1 MQQPALIPCILL
13 AACAAAPSVAPVP
26 AAVEL
31 TGTVA
36 YEAHLARPHATR
48 DLTATVRVFRAGA
61 LARVELREAA
71 TGQANPELTTYLRD
85 ADGACWVRSAS
96 STQFRREAAATERFL
111 HVLLD
116 AAADAALGE
125 HRVAFQHARLGDV
138 ADHANWTSG
147 SEGPELRVRWHRTA
161 DQVEF
166 VLRHTAATPAFDA
179 ATAFALGD
187 VDATPPAATR
197 TPAPARFRT
206 LAPGVHEIT
215 LPTADSRSLAIE
227 FLDHLVLC
235 ETSFDNP
242 AGEQLLA
249 ALDEHLPGKPVRYV
263 LFGHYHPHYTGGLRP
278 VMARGAVVVAPPL
291 GAAFAAEIAA
301 RPFRN
306 PPDVL
311 AASGRQPA
319 VETFRGERTF
329 RDDSNELVAIDIG
342 KDSHH
347 TDEYVVFWLPRQG
360 ILFEGDLGW
369 FAGPNSLRGGGARAR
384 GLLQAIDERKLPVTT
399 LVQSWPTVG
408 MSTLPMAEFRA
419 LLAK

>member
-1 MQQPALIPCILL
+1 MQQPARALCLL
-13 AACAAAPSVAPVP
+13 FAACAATPPAVLEP

-31 TGTVA
+31 SGTVA

-48 DLTATVRVFRAGA
+48 DLTATVHVFRDGGR
-61 LARVELREAA
+61 ARVELREAA
-71 TGQANPELTTYLRD
+71 AGQANPELTTYMRD
-85 ADGACWVRSAS
+85 GDGACWVRSAS
-96 STQFRREAAATERFL
+96 SKQFRREGAATERFL
-111 HVLLD
+111 RVLLD
-116 AAADAALGE
+116 AAEDASHGV

-138 ADHANWTSG
+138 ADAANWVAS
-147 SEGPELRVRWHRTA
+147 SDGPELHVRWHRST

-166 VLRHTAATPAFDA
+166 VLRRTATTPVFDA
-179 ATAFALGD
+179 AIAFALGE
-187 VDATPPAATR
+187 VDRTAPAATR

-215 LPTADSRSLAIE
+215 LPNADSRSLAIE
-227 FLDHLVLC
+227 FADHVVLC
-235 ETSFDNP
+235 ETSLDNP
-242 AGEQLLA
+242 SGEQLLA
-249 ALDEHLPGKPVRYV
+249 AIDERLPGKPVRHV

-291 GAAFAAEIAA
+291 GASFATEIAA
-301 RPFRN
+301 RPFRE
-306 PPDVL
+306 PPDAL
-311 AASGRQPA
+311 AASGRQVV

-342 KDSHH
+342 AHSHH
-347 TDEYVVFWLPRQG
+347 TDEYVVFWLPRQQ

-369 FAGPNSLRGGGARAR
+369 FAGPNGLRGGGERAR
-384 GLLQAIDERKLPVTT
+384 GLLQAIDERQLPVAT

-408 MSTLPMAEFRA
+408 MATLPMAEFRA